1 MRTLPLGSR
10 VAVWEERG
18 DVIVAVRA
26 VKVLA
31 AASYSSAV
39 LRSEELL
46 LKPPVRSTWPFGSRV
61 AVCSSRAVVIVAVR
75 AVNVFVVRSYR
86 SAVLFVVPMPATRTS
101 PPIKRTWPL
110 GSRVAV
116 CPARGN
122 FIAGGNDGLGVTIT
136 LAAVVTFTWSLVPR
150 VKVSATACTD
160 SGSPVV
166 VILPLNLGSPD
177 PVDLKA

>member
-1 MRTLPLGSR
+1 MVAVRAEKVLAVGSYSSAVLKTVKLLLEEPLPPPVMRTLPLGSR
-10 VAVWEERG
+10 VARWEERG

-75 AVNVFVVRSYR
+75 AVNVFVV
-86 SAVLFVVPMPATRTS
+86 
-101 PPIKRTWPL
+101 
-110 GSRVAV
+110 
-116 CPARGN
+116 
-122 FIAGGNDGLGVTIT
+122 
-136 LAAVVTFTWSLVPR
+136 
-150 VKVSATACTD
+150 
-160 SGSPVV
+160 
-166 VILPLNLGSPD
+166 
-177 PVDLKA
+177 